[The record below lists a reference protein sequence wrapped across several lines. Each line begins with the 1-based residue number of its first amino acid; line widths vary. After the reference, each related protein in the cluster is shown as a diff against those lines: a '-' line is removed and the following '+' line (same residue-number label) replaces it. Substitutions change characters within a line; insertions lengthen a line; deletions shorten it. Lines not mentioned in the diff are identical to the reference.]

1 MSIAPPPVLPE
12 GVRQGNE
19 NLILLTDTAG
29 VKLWELIERD
39 RSGEFLRIAITG
51 GGCNGLKYYIEPT
64 DEPPLKTDE
73 QIDLD
78 GVNVIVCGKSLFYIL
93 GTEVTWKKDLMGERF
108 DFINPNA
115 SGSCGC
121 GETFNV

>member
-1 MSIAPPPVLPE
+1 MSSIMTFCKRAVK
-12 GVRQGNE
+12 QIQHISKASGNKYIE
-19 NLILLTDTAG
+19 IG
-29 VKLWELIERD
+29 VK
-39 RSGEFLRIAITG
+39 G

-93 GTEVTWKKDLMGERF
+93 GTEVTWKKDFMGERF